1 MFLESIGSMYRLLA
15 LLLLLPFWAFAQ
27 SDTVMVSKPFLG
39 SEKTE
44 KVFSV
49 LKVDTSVLHG
59 LYKAY
64 HPNGRLFLI
73 GQYYYGLRNGEWKSF
88 HENGTLETICF
99 YCNGKYCKEWK
110 YYSQDGKLE
119 SFFYMDSISSY
130 SRNDESWSIFYKR
143 LSKNTVYPEVARE
156 MGISGVV
163 EVLISRDSSCK
174 SSIHLLKGFFPDCDN
189 EALKAVRKSLD
200 ETKIYPCK
208 KEKKLIAVR
217 FFAD

>member
-1 MFLESIGSMYRLLA
+1 MYRLSI
-15 LLLLLPFWAFAQ
+15 LLFLLSNSVFAQ
-27 SDTVMVSKPFLG
+27 SDTTIIFRTFLG

-44 KVFSV
+44 KVYSV

-73 GQYYYGLRNGEWKSF
+73 GQYYYGLRSGEWKSF
-88 HENGTLETICF
+88 HENGTIETICS
-99 YCNGKYCKEWK
+99 YCNGTYCKDWK

-119 SFFYMDSISSY
+119 SSFYMDSISSY
-130 SRNDESWSIFYKR
+130 SRNDESWSLFNKR

-208 KEKKLIAVR
+208 NEKKLIAVR